1 MRERDRDGKRDKG
14 RGGREGWG
22 PGCGV
27 RDGRRER
34 DVESDR
40 EQVSEK
46 TRGGSGA
53 RAREEGTDGDAA
65 GGEKL
70 TDSAEHE
77 AGRGGTRQRGLREN
91 EGAGSGRTLGG
102 TGRSRDQPPGVGG
115 RGEHG

>member
-1 MRERDRDGKRDKG
+1 MTESKRQRKREAEAEREPER
-14 RGGREGWG
+14 RG
-22 PGCGV
+22 
-27 RDGRRER
+27 
-34 DVESDR
+34 
-40 EQVSEK
+40 Q
-46 TRGGSGA
+46 TA
-53 RAREEGTDGDAA
+53 GDTA

-102 TGRSRDQPPGVGG
+102 TGCSRDQPPGVGG